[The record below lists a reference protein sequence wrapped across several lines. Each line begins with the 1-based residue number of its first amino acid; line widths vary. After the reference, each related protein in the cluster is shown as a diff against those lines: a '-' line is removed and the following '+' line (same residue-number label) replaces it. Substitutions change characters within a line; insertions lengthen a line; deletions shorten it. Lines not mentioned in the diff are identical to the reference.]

1 MHYLK
6 MPSFSSL
13 RLVVGLIS
21 CILLHPALA
30 SVQTI
35 TNGKS
40 LAMSCQQAI
49 FALDQGLDTLTVTDQ
64 NDAFICMAYLG
75 GMMATA
81 QHANELAKLRYSL
94 ASGGRGDQRA
104 FNIYCFDWQLP
115 YAKIARILVAYA
127 KTSSRE
133 HPGLLNQPAHKLALQ
148 ALQSAF
154 PCR

>member
-6 MPSFSSL
+6 MPSFR
-13 RLVVGLIS
+13 RLLLGAGLIN
-21 CILLHPALA
+21 CILVHSALA

-35 TNGKS
+35 TSGKS
-40 LAMSCQQAI
+40 LAVSCQQAI
-49 FALDQGLDTLTVTDQ
+49 SALDQGLDTLTAADQ

-94 ASGGRGDQRA
+94 ASGGRGDQHA

-115 YAKIARILVAYA
+115 YAKIARIVVAYA
-127 KTSSRE
+127 QTSSRE
-133 HPGLLNQPAHKLALQ
+133 YPSLLNQPAHKLALQ